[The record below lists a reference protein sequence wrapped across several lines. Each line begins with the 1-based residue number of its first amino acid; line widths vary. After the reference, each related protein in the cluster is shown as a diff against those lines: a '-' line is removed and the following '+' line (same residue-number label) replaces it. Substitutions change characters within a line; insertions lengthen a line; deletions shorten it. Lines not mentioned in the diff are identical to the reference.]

1 MAVKVETEM
10 RTAVEAWRASDDERE
25 QRLAAVDQT
34 MQQIELVAAH
44 AHRGPDPAGPGQG
57 AGVSL
62 VSDVQALVQ
71 QALRPPIRPPPTA
84 SGRRPSGCTTRCGW
98 P

>member
-10 RTAVEAWRASDDERE
+10 RTAVEAWRASDEERE

-44 AHRGPDPAGPGQG
+44 AHRARGLLPPAKVP
-57 AGVSL
+57 V
-62 VSDVQALVQ
+62 
-71 QALRPPIRPPPTA
+71 
-84 SGRRPSGCTTRCGW
+84 
-98 P
+98 